1 MTKKQNYMYYPEICD
16 NIDET
21 THKSLSD
28 YLEEQFET
36 ALKLNESNCLEK
48 PLQLMTAYFM
58 FCNGYHKYIK

>member
-1 MTKKQNYMYYPEICD
+1 MMKKQNYIYNPDICVD
-16 NIDET
+16 IEEA

-36 ALKLNESNCLEK
+36 ALKTNEPNCLEK

-58 FCNGYHKYIK
+58 VCKG